1 MCGPSAHEPRAT
13 ESILRLQAGLG
24 HRRAPPIR
32 PSTIQIDS
40 HGRICSFRSIKPLD
54 SAKMQSGKLGRPT
67 NKLSRLTQTRS
78 IRWPSGGSVQKR
90 LRPVLQLQ
98 ILEQQRMHDLQDEAR
113 LFNAPVPQIAPAG
126 ASEEV
131 RRNRATFDFIVK
143 SNLWYQQGQIA
154 AFKQQDQPSD

>member
-1 MCGPSAHEPRAT
+1 
-13 ESILRLQAGLG
+13 
-24 HRRAPPIR
+24 
-32 PSTIQIDS
+32 
-40 HGRICSFRSIKPLD
+40 
-54 SAKMQSGKLGRPT
+54 
-67 NKLSRLTQTRS
+67 
-78 IRWPSGGSVQKR
+78 
-90 LRPVLQLQ
+90 
-98 ILEQQRMHDLQDEAR
+98 MHDLQDEAR